1 MSKKKKP
8 GQTDHAASRQAVGD
22 REQGSLQA
30 VEAERDDLL
39 ARLQRVSA
47 EFINYKNRV
56 QRQMQQDRQFANDDL
71 IKSLLGVLDDM
82 DRGLA
87 AARENH
93 PADDPL
99 LAGMTMVHHKTMEVL
114 TKLGLQPIEAVHQ
127 PFDPDQHVAI
137 MQETDDN
144 YPPQTVLKEL
154 QKGYKLNGRT
164 IRPATVV
171 VSRPS
176 EPEQQRTGAPA
187 DEPGQDG
194 IGQQGE

>member
-8 GQTDHAASRQAVGD
+8 RQTDHAVSRPAVGD
-22 REQGSLQA
+22 REQDSLQA

-99 LAGMTMVHHKTMEVL
+99 LVGMTMVHHKTMEVL

-176 EPEQQRTGAPA
+176 GPEQQRTGAPTE
-187 DEPGQDG
+187 EPDQDG
-194 IGQQGE
+194 SGQQGE